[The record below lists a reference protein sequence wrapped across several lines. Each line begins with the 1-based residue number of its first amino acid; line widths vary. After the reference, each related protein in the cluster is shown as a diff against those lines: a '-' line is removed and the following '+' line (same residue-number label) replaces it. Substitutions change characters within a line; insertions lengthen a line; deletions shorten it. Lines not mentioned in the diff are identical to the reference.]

1 MLSQTTK
8 ETKAKLAKLTRIVVK
23 KFNDELLNL
32 KIILDKME
40 KINAIWHQQIIE
52 IDEILKYVIK

>member
-1 MLSQTTK
+1 MPSQTTK
-8 ETKAKLAKLTRIVVK
+8 ETKVKLAKLTRIVVK

>member
-1 MLSQTTK
+1 MPSQTTK

-40 KINAIWHQQIIE
+40 KLNAIWH
-52 IDEILKYVIK
+52 

>member
-1 MLSQTTK
+1 MPSQTTK

-32 KIILDKME
+32 KIMLDKME

>member
-1 MLSQTTK
+1 MPSQTTK
-8 ETKAKLAKLTRIVVK
+8 ETKAKLAKLTRIVLK

-40 KINAIWHQQIIE
+40 EINAIWHQQIIE

>member
-1 MLSQTTK
+1 MPSQTTK
-8 ETKAKLAKLTRIVVK
+8 ETKAKLAKFK

>member
-1 MLSQTTK
+1 MPSQTTK

-52 IDEILKYVIK
+52 IDEILTYVIK